1 MAASRSRIS
10 SRSTLP
16 ALILLLL
23 AAFCILGCQADHQEA
38 LGPEAPLR
46 VYYIG
51 APAGQNGVHAALQ
64 IASQNHAITLV
75 DDPAQAQV
83 IVVNGSLPGAP
94 AVEQRLQEGAGLVL
108 ILGEDLTQEQVE
120 TLLGFPVSLQP
131 RQEPASLAALQGLDD
146 PLTTEILWNGAPQ
159 VRDRVETLT
168 SLSSVQPLVSAFED
182 GSWILWH
189 DQTGRKFIFNAF
201 LDDANPQI
209 QEWAY
214 FNYLVYSLV
223 VRAGGGEPLSFAD
236 YPGSPLPHAAERNI
250 LIALMALVLL
260 TAVAAFWAVRR
271 YSLAHPEALDR
282 IVSDPT
288 RFQKYQEQTAWE
300 EVGFHRPLSGFLIA
314 LVLGLLLFIP
324 LIIYQ
329 NLVLPVYILPSAQ
342 ALGTWGRVTQFFS
355 LAWTFFD
362 LGTSVAFIK
371 YLSEYRVHDPK
382 RGIQYGQLFVWWQAL
397 SGAIQV
403 TLVIVLASTLAPRSA
418 YALYAWSVIIH
429 ALIQVPGFYQVFRHA
444 LSGLQR
450 QDYARLLD
458 ISLNVV
464 MPMVVQPLFVGAM
477 YAWGKAHPVM
487 GGAMGGLLGLGIAAY
502 AAELFT
508 FLIGLGLYRRIGY
521 NARVL
526 FLAHFD
532 WKVVK
537 TSFRF
542 GIFEMLGS
550 LAWSAGQAAEIAI
563 TQGRLINYAE
573 IWGNW
578 GLAQNFVFAYTVL
591 QTLYDATMPAISE
604 AISSGRR
611 ILSQYYAVQSYKY
624 GGMISAFLGAVLLA
638 VADRFILGASG
649 PEFVRASLYVVPLV
663 IWGAIQ
669 YPSWVGD
676 IVQLGSNKPYLK
688 SLLVFGEQIIRVV
701 FALILLERLQI
712 YALVVAYF
720 AGLLTKDIVA
730 YFVNHK
736 LCFPQRFYFWQSLA
750 APLLAG
756 AVHFAFMRWLGGL
769 LWQGDA
775 EGMARM
781 LSSVLI
787 FFIGVL
793 PSFPLYLFLYGL
805 FGGWDPDT
813 LGELKSAGRQTGW
826 MRPLAWLVWAST
838 WLGARLSP
846 LHGRF
851 PITIRAAALEE
862 ARGLTLERVKL

>member
-1 MAASRSRIS
+1 M
-10 SRSTLP
+10 T
-16 ALILLLL
+16 LLLL
-23 AAFCILGCQADHQEA
+23 AAFLLCGCQPDR
-38 LGPEAPLR
+38 PEAPATPPT
-46 VYYIG
+46 VYYTG
-51 APAGQNGVHAALQ
+51 APGSNGVSTALQ
-64 IASQNHAITLV
+64 IAGQAGAITLV
-75 DDPAQAQV
+75 DDPSHADV
-83 IVVNGSLPGAP
+83 IVIDGASPDLPAIT
-94 AVEQRLQEGAGLVL
+94 QQLQAGAGLVL
-108 ILGEDLTQEQVE
+108 ILGDDLAQPQVE
-120 TLLGFPVSLQP
+120 ALLGFPVSLQP
-131 RQEPASLAALQGLDD
+131 RQDPASLASLEGLDD

-159 VRDRVETLT
+159 VRDRVEILT
-168 SLSSVQPLVSAFED
+168 SLSSVQPLVTAFED
-182 GSWILWH
+182 GSWILWR
-189 DQTGRKFIFNAF
+189 DQTGRKYVFNAF
-201 LDDANPQI
+201 LDAANPQI

-214 FNYLVYSLV
+214 FNYLIYILV
-223 VRAGGGEPLSFAD
+223 LRAGGSEPLSFAD

-260 TAVAAFWAVRR
+260 TAGAAFWGVRR

-282 IVSDPT
+282 IVSDPA
-288 RFQKYQEQTAWE
+288 RFQRYQQQTAWE

-314 LVLGLLLFIP
+314 MVLGLLLFIP

-371 YLSEYRVHDPK
+371 FLSEYRVHDPK
-382 RGIQYGQLFVWWQAL
+382 RGIQYGQLFVWWQAI

-477 YAWGKAHPVM
+477 YAWGKAHPTL

-508 FLIGLGLYRRIGY
+508 FLIGLGLYRRLGY
-521 NARVL
+521 SARVL

-532 WKVVK
+532 RQVVK

-578 GLAQNFVFAYTVL
+578 GLAQNFVFAYNIL
-591 QTLYDATMPAISE
+591 QTLNDAVMPAISE
-604 AISSGRR
+604 AISNGRR
-611 ILSQYYAVQSYKY
+611 ILSQYYAVQAYKY
-624 GGMISAFLGAVLLA
+624 GGMISAFLCAVLLA
-638 VADRFILGASG
+638 VANRFILGASR

-663 IWGAIQ
+663 IWGAVQ

-688 SLLVFGEQIIRVV
+688 SLLVLGEQVIRVV
-701 FALILLERLQI
+701 LALILLERLQI

-730 YFVNHK
+730 YFVNHR

-775 EGMARM
+775 EGIARM

-787 FFIGVL
+787 FFIGIL
-793 PSFPLYLFLYGL
+793 PSFPLYMFLYGL

-813 LGELKSAGRQTGW
+813 LSELKSAARQTGW
-826 MRPLAWLVWAST
+826 MRPLACLVWAST
-838 WLGARLSP
+838 WLGTRLSP

-851 PITIRAAALEE
+851 PITIRTAALEE